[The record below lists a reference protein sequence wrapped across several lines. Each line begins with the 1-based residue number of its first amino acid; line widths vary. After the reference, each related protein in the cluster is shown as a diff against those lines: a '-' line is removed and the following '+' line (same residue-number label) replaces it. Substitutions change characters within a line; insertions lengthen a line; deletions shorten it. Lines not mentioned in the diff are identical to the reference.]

1 MLVHL
6 QRLIREIYPLIR
18 VFMGRGRNG
27 PFLLSQV
34 KRKLEGFTELIRE
47 NTFDECS
54 YENVKSRGKK
64 PQFSS

>member
-18 VFMGRGRNG
+18 VFMGRNRNG

-34 KRKLEGFTELIRE
+34 KRKVDGFTEL
-47 NTFDECS
+47 
-54 YENVKSRGKK
+54 
-64 PQFSS
+64 

>member
-18 VFMGRGRNG
+18 VFMGRRGRKG

-34 KRKLEGFTELIRE
+34 KGKVHGFTELIRE
-47 NTFDECS
+47 PTLYECS
-54 YENVKSRGKK
+54 YENVKSRGK
-64 PQFSS
+64 